1 MRVLLY
7 LFFSFLLMAC
17 ATTSTIHTQPLGAE
31 VYING
36 QRCGVSPCIHHQ
48 RYGFPDRMRVQI
60 RNPGYKSVE
69 FFVDSQ
75 APVASYALYG
85 FGSYFLHG
93 FAKEYRFS
101 LEPHAT
107 TESKTVIQRSVGGGL
122 AMDDAELTSVLE
134 QCMYWSEQNTKDVW
148 SQRFFESAA
157 SLDCKIAQSA
167 LETPRTLEGQ
177 PKPSLARAL
186 VRYVAFHR
194 RKNLPSITLPWST
207 DVLCDLAKV
216 EYAKRIGAS
225 EVPPALPAFDLL
237 CPEESKQLRNE

>member
-1 MRVLLY
+1 MRALFY
-7 LFFSFLLMAC
+7 LFFSFLLIAC

-31 VYING
+31 VHING
-36 QRCGVSPCIHHQ
+36 QRCGVSPCIHHE

-60 RNPGYKSVE
+60 RSPGYKSVE

-107 TESKTVIQRSVGGGL
+107 TASDALSQLSVEGSL
-122 AMDDAELTSVLE
+122 ALDDVELASVLE
-134 QCMYWSEQNTKDVW
+134 QCLYWSEQNTEDVW

-167 LETPRTLEGQ
+167 LETPRTQEGQ
-177 PKPSLARAL
+177 PKPSLARTL
-186 VRYVAFHR
+186 IRYIEFR
-194 RKNLPSITLPWST
+194 RRINLPSIALPWST
-207 DVLCDLAKV
+207 DVLCSLAKV
-216 EYAKRIGAS
+216 EYAKRVGAS
-225 EVPPALPAFDLL
+225 EVPSVLPAFDLL